1 MSAELIVATL
11 LNVPAVKGAVQAIA
25 LEQMPQ
31 GTKYPAIAYNV
42 VYSNTL
48 DYLCAHGKN
57 YMARVQIN
65 PLADSMIKVNELHK
79 LIKTAMVSFQPKTV
93 AGLKLTACTFYG
105 YNSAS
110 KDEQGIWTKPA
121 DYRLIFEEI

>member
-1 MSAELIVATL
+1 MSAELIVANL
-11 LNVPAVKGAVQAIA
+11 LNVTAINNAVEAVA

-31 GTKYPAIAYNV
+31 GSKYPAIVYNV
-42 VYSNTL
+42 VYANTL
-48 DYLCAHGKN
+48 DYLCNHGKN
-57 YMARVQIN
+57 YLARVQIN
-65 PLADSMIKVNELHK
+65 PLADSMIKVNDLHK
-79 LIKTAMVSFQPKTV
+79 LIKTAMVSLQPKTV

-105 YNSAS
+105 YSAAT

>member
-1 MSAELIVATL
+1 MSAELIVANL
-11 LNVPAVKGAVQAIA
+11 LNVSAITSEVEAVA
-25 LEQMPQ
+25 LEQLPQ
-31 GTKYPAIAYNV
+31 GTKYPAIVYNV
-42 VYSNTL
+42 VYCNTL

-79 LIKTAMVSFQPKTV
+79 LIKTAMVTFQPKNI

-105 YNSAS
+105 YTSAS
-110 KDEQGIWTKPA
+110 KDDQGIWTKPA

>member
-1 MSAELIVATL
+1 MSAELIVANL
-11 LNVPAVKGAVQAIA
+11 LNVTAINNAVEAVV

-31 GTKYPAIAYNV
+31 GSKYPAIVYNV

-48 DYLCAHGKN
+48 DYLCNHGKN
-57 YMARVQIN
+57 YLARVQIN
-65 PLADSMIKVNELHK
+65 PLADSMIKVNDLHK

-105 YNSAS
+105 YSAAT